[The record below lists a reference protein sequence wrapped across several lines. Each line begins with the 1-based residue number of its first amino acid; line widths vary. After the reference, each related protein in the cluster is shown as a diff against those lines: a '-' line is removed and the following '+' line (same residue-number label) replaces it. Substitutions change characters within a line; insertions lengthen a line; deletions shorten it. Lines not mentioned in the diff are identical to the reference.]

1 MSDSNIENVAI
12 IGAGTL
18 GGQIAWHSAYMGKQV
33 TVYDISAEGL
43 NKCQTAQAGYAAIY
57 STDLNAS
64 DDDIEATRAGL
75 TFTMDLVKAVTNVD
89 LVIEAVPEVPDI
101 KIDIYKKLAAI
112 MPEEAILA
120 TNSSTLLPSMFS
132 AETGRPDRFAA
143 LHFANMIW
151 ALNIAEIMGAPET
164 SDDTLTRLTAY
175 AVEIGMVPIPISR
188 EQNGYVCNSLLMPLL
203 QAAQSLVTKGVAD
216 HETVDRTYMIMNR
229 GCTMGPCGI
238 MDMVGMGTLREIFN
252 YWGTQLDDQD
262 MLSNAEY
269 VKEHFLD
276 TGRTGLLSGKGY
288 YEYPNPTY
296 QQAGFLDIPEKSAVP
311 ALAAKAKLA

>member
-1 MSDSNIENVAI
+1 MSDSNIEKVAM

-43 NKCQTAQAGYAAIY
+43 KKCQTAQAGYATIY

-64 DDDIEATRAGL
+64 DDDIEATRARL
-75 TFTMDLVKAVTNVD
+75 TFTMDLVEAVNNVD

-101 KIDIYKKLAAI
+101 KIDIYKQLAAI
-112 MPEEAILA
+112 MPEKAILA

-164 SDDTLTRLTAY
+164 SDDTLT
-175 AVEIGMVPIPISR
+175 
-188 EQNGYVCNSLLMPLL
+188 
-203 QAAQSLVTKGVAD
+203 
-216 HETVDRTYMIMNR
+216 
-229 GCTMGPCGI
+229 
-238 MDMVGMGTLREIFN
+238 
-252 YWGTQLDDQD
+252 
-262 MLSNAEY
+262 
-269 VKEHFLD
+269 
-276 TGRTGLLSGKGY
+276 
-288 YEYPNPTY
+288 
-296 QQAGFLDIPEKSAVP
+296 
-311 ALAAKAKLA
+311 

>member
-1 MSDSNIENVAI
+1 MSESNIENVAM

-33 TVYDISAEGL
+33 TVYDIAKEGL
-43 NKCQTAQAGYAAIY
+43 EKCQAAQAGYAAIY

-64 DDDIEATRAGL
+64 DADIEAARSRL
-75 TFTMDLVKAVTNVD
+75 TFTTDLVEAAQAAD

-101 KIDIYKKLAAI
+101 KIDVYQQLAGI
-112 MPEEAILA
+112 MPEAAILA

-151 ALNIAEIMGAPET
+151 ALNLAEIMGAPET
-164 SDDTLTRLTAY
+164 SDDTLIRLTAY
-175 AVEIGMVPIPISR
+175 AVEIGMVPIPISK
-188 EQNGYVCNSLLMPLL
+188 EQNGYVCNSLLVPLL

-238 MDMVGMGTLREIFN
+238 MDTVGMGTLREIF
-252 YWGTQLDDQD
+252 T
-262 MLSNAEY
+262 
-269 VKEHFLD
+269 
-276 TGRTGLLSGKGY
+276 
-288 YEYPNPTY
+288 
-296 QQAGFLDIPEKSAVP
+296 
-311 ALAAKAKLA
+311 